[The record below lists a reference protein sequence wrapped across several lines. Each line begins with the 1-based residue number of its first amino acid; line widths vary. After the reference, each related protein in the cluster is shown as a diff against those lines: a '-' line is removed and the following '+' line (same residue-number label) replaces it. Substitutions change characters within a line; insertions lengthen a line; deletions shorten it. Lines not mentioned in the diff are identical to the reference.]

1 MPRPRVPHRDIQ
13 GVTSKFCYKC
23 SSWQPINMFSY
34 SKKTWDKLMTRCRSC
49 SATAHKSRQ
58 LKRQQEK
65 REKAKAK
72 IFVWLRQN
80 RKAIVEYAKENKHPT
95 FEVEYAYYKAHKQKH
110 YNNNRRKN
118 RRETD
123 VNFRLEER
131 LRVRIQTALKHYQ
144 PYDTILSLVG
154 CTIEFCKGYLECQF
168 DVNMSWENSERWHI
182 DHIVPCNYFDLS
194 RPENQLRCF
203 NYRNL
208 QPLWSRDNLQKRNK
222 LTEKAKN
229 ILPILNKITLEDHY
243 SIPKEQPS
251 EEFKDLRRKKISA
264 GLKEFNQTVLGREI
278 KKRSLQKRSETM
290 KAKKDAL
297 RQSIT
302 SKTCALC
309 KEDLPIEKFNK
320 KSAATDGFQP
330 YCKTCFSAYRKKLK
344 NKL

>member
-1 MPRPRVPHRDIQ
+1 M
-13 GVTSKFCYKC
+13 
-23 SSWQPINMFSY
+23 
-34 SKKTWDKLMTRCRSC
+34 MTRCSSC
-49 SATAHKSRQ
+49 SASAHQVRK

-65 REKAKAK
+65 REVAKAK

-80 RKAIVEYAKENKHPT
+80 RKAIVEYAKENKQPT
-95 FEVEYAYYKAHKQKH
+95 FEMDYNYYKIHQQKQQESKRKRE
-110 YNNNRRKN
+110 RRM
-118 RRETD
+118 TD
-123 VNFRLEER
+123 VNFYLEEC
-131 LRVRIQTALKHYQ
+131 LRRRIQRALKHYH
-144 PYDTILSLVG
+144 PYDTTLSLVG
-154 CTIEFCKGYLECQF
+154 CTTEFCKGYLECQF
-168 DVNMSWENSERWHI
+168 DANMSWKNAGQWHI

-208 QPLWSRDNLQKRNK
+208 QPLWSRDNIQKGNK
-222 LTEKAKN
+222 LTEKAKT
-229 ILPILNKITLEDHY
+229 ILPILNKITMEDHY
-243 SIPKEQPS
+243 SISKERPS
-251 EEFKDLRRKKISA
+251 EEFKDQRKKKISA

-320 KSAATDGFQP
+320 KSASTDGFQP